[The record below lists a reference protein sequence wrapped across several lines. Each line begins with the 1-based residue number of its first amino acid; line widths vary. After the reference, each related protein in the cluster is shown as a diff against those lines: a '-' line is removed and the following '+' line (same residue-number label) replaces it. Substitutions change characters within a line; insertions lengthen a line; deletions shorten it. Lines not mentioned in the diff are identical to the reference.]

1 MHAVY
6 CDSGDMRLADGGS
19 ESEGRVEIC
28 SYGGTWGTVCDSQ
41 WTDNHT
47 AVVCR
52 HFGFSDIIGG
62 EFLVMYANIP
72 LPIIVSHVSA
82 DLFFALNISRFNLRG
97 FW

>member
-28 SYGGTWGTVCDSQ
+28 SNNGNWGTVCDSQ

-62 EFLVMYANIP
+62 EFLVMYAT
-72 LPIIVSHVSA
+72 
-82 DLFFALNISRFNLRG
+82 DYCLFYISRQCKFVFLH
-97 FW
+97 